1 MSDETNSLFNEYLI
15 CSTNSP
21 SKAYCFIILFKSST
35 EVCLPTSKFKTT
47 NEPFGTGT
55 RIAFEVNLPAKL
67 GNAFATAE
75 PAPVSVITMFNA
87 AALPRRYFRSEEHTS
102 ELQSRENLVCRLLLE
117 KKNKIAPSRIPPD
130 GDATGAQRPHH
141 TGARAAHL

>member
-1 MSDETNSLFNEYLI
+1 GAEVPTISEETNSLFNEYLI

-21 SKAYCFIILFKSST
+21 SKAYFFIIWLMPST
-35 EVCLPTSKFKTT
+35 EVSLPTSKFNTT

-55 RIAFEVNLPAKL
+55 RIALDVNLPAKL

-87 AALPRRYFRSEEHTS
+87 AALPRRYFLCMLSTKFWS
-102 ELQSRENLVCRLLLE
+102 FVY
-117 KKNKIAPSRIPPD
+117 A
-130 GDATGAQRPHH
+130 
-141 TGARAAHL
+141 